1 MKKEWIVS
9 MKFKKT
15 FTLPEV
21 NNHGIPKYYG
31 ISNVNYQTQQVTV
44 HLMPFNFVIMYGRF
58 LYQKLQNPN
67 IQDAFNS
74 GYTAGFEMG
83 QQEGRLD
90 AALELKQM
98 LSKMGANR
106 NAKQKHTA

>member
-1 MKKEWIVS
+1 MI
-9 MKFKKT
+9 KFKQV

-21 NNHGIPKYYG
+21 NINGIPKYYG

-44 HLMPFNFVIMYGRF
+44 HLMPFNFVIMYARF

-67 IQDAFNS
+67 IQDAFND

-83 QQEGRLD
+83 QQEGKLD

-98 LSKMGANR
+98 LNNMGKGR
-106 NAKQKHTA
+106 KNAK

>member
-1 MKKEWIVS
+1 MI
-9 MKFKKT
+9 KFKQV
-15 FTLPEV
+15 FSLPEV
-21 NNHGIPKYYG
+21 NASGIPKYYG
-31 ISNVNYQTQQVTV
+31 ISNINYQTQQVTV
-44 HLMPFNFVIMYGRF
+44 HLMPFNFVIMYTRF

-67 IQDAFNS
+67 VQDAFND

-98 LSKMGANR
+98 LSNMGANK
-106 NAKQKHTA
+106 NARQKHNA